1 MTGILTTVAA
11 IFLLGGALILAGR
24 AAPSSRAMAA
34 SLWPFYR
41 SEFLIVGA
49 FLLPAAMGGWVF
61 LALLLAMTLRG
72 QWELFTLFGQSWK
85 APMPFLAM
93 AAGAAL
99 VAAAAFT
106 PDRLAAAL
114 AAGAGLLLVLGRL
127 RSPAT
132 WGAVASLVL
141 PALPLALMAV
151 ARAQPQG
158 FLWLF
163 LAQAIVE
170 TNDAFALVLGK
181 LIGRTRILPRL
192 SPGKTLAGL
201 ISGLLAG
208 LGAGLAVAHLLLGL
222 PIIPALLATAAAL
235 AAGLLGD
242 LALSALKRARGVKDF
257 PPLALLHGG
266 LLDIYDSLLF
276 AVPALLLLRWALAL
290 QAS

>member
-1 MTGILTTVAA
+1 MTGVLVIAAA
-11 IFLLGGALILAGR
+11 IFLLGGALILAAW
-24 AAPSSRAMAA
+24 AAPSTRAMAA
-34 SLWPFYR
+34 ALWPFYR

-72 QWELFTLFGQSWK
+72 QWELFTLLGQSWK
-85 APMPFLAM
+85 APMAALAM
-93 AAGAAL
+93 GAGVVL
-99 VAAAAFT
+99 VTVSAFG

-114 AAGAGLLLVLGRL
+114 AAGIAALLVLGQL

-132 WGAVASLVL
+132 WGAVASLIL

-151 ARAQPQG
+151 MRNEPQG

-181 LIGRTRILPRL
+181 LIGRTQILPRL

-201 ISGLLAG
+201 ICGLLAG
-208 LGAGLAVAHLLLGL
+208 LAAGIAVAHLLLGL
-222 PIIPALLATAAAL
+222 PVFSALLAVAVAL
-235 AAGLLGD
+235 AAGLAGD

-257 PPLALLHGG
+257 APLALLHGG

-276 AVPALLLLRWALAL
+276 AVPALLLLRWAVGL
-290 QAS
+290 